1 MIKRTVLRALLALT
15 VVAVPVSTASADHA
29 TDSPCDSTHDLGAD
43 VVNVV
48 SGSVTAADFD
58 VWRDPDGIGTGN
70 IRSDYIVVADGPFNV
85 SSHSVYIPGGCL
97 PVASC
102 EALTAPYV
110 CHIGAVAFGSK
121 YITVSTGEATA
132 VNYDLVRV
140 TR

>member
-1 MIKRTVLRALLALT
+1 MIKRIFLGGLLTALT
-15 VVAVPVSTASADHA
+15 FVAVPINPASADHA
-29 TDSPCDSTHDLGAD
+29 TDPPCDSTHDLGTD
-43 VVNVV
+43 VVNMV

-58 VWRDPDGIGTGN
+58 VWRDPDGIGTT
-70 IRSDYIVVADGPFNV
+70 IRSDYLVVADGPFKL
-85 SSHSVYIPGGCL
+85 SSHAIHIPGGCV
-97 PVASC
+97 PYPTC

-110 CHIGAVAFGSK
+110 CHVGAVAFFSK